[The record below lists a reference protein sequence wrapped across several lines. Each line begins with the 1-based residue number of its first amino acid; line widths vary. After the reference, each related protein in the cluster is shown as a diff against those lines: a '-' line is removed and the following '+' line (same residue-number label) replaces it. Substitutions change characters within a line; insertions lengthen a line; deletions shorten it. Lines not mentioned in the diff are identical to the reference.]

1 MGKEE
6 DQPHSDYLGGRDWVE
21 NGVAMSVKLG
31 GIGWGRWAAAS
42 GAAVACVVALATP
55 ASASGSDSG
64 YISCSGG
71 SWVVTRG
78 EGTGTQR
85 HYQYSAYK
93 DFPYASNTVRLWS
106 PAYYHYANWQVN
118 LSYSINMTGTYAYCP
133 S

>member
-1 MGKEE
+1 
-6 DQPHSDYLGGRDWVE
+6 
-21 NGVAMSVKLG
+21 MSVKLG
-31 GIGWGRWAAAS
+31 GNGWGRWVAAS
-42 GAAVACVVALATP
+42 GASVACVVALATP

-71 SWVVTRG
+71 TWVVTRG

-85 HYQYSAYK
+85 QYQYSAYK

-118 LSYSINMTGTYAYCP
+118 LSYSINVTGTYAYCP